1 MFNLEKIFQKNDETY
16 IALNRIICAIILYV
30 SSILAFHLRENTAL
44 FIPIEW
50 VEKTFFFETKYFAA
64 ANIEILIFF
73 LILLFAKKI
82 KKYQKGILPFIEND
96 FKLIAL
102 TFVGMVF
109 TAVILKEAQNFSRI
123 WYFSNFFIVM
133 LFTLIMK
140 LIFDYGYE
148 KLIQSNIIQRNILLV
163 GDSKDC
169 YQIIK
174 KFKKSKD
181 ISIIKGLILT
191 DKTEN
196 SPHAFNIPIFTF
208 DDDLEKIIRYHVI
221 GQVWIISSFKTF
233 SLIDK
238 IIDGFLQ
245 FAVDC
250 RLIAF
255 ESKYDYVKEI
265 GKSESLDFYDI
276 SFSKFYGSNLLLK
289 TILDKFLSI
298 IILILISPILLICS
312 LFIVLEDG
320 FPILFSQK
328 RTGWDAREFYMY
340 KLRSLYKDNLN
351 PEKQVA
357 AGDIRVTRV
366 GKIMRRLSI
375 DELPQFFNVLK
386 GDMSIVGPRPH
397 MIEHSSFYSK
407 QIRNFFQRH
416 KSSPGIT
423 GWAQVKGLRGPTT
436 TNELM
441 KKRVEADLWY
451 LKNWSIW
458 LDLIIIIKTLFV
470 VFRQKVD

>member
-1 MFNLEKIFQKNDETY
+1 MKKKI
-16 IALNRIICAIILYV
+16 LAIIPARMASSRFPGKPMALINNLPMIGHCYLRTIMSKRSSDCYV
-30 SSILAFHLRENTAL
+30 ATPDNE
-44 FIPIEW
+44 
-50 VEKTFFFETKYFAA
+50 
-64 ANIEILIFF
+64 
-73 LILLFAKKI
+73 
-82 KKYQKGILPFIEND
+82 
-96 FKLIAL
+96 
-102 TFVGMVF
+102 
-109 TAVILKEAQNFSRI
+109 
-123 WYFSNFFIVM
+123 
-133 LFTLIMK
+133 
-140 LIFDYGYE
+140 IFDYIHSINGKAVMTSHNHEMCNDRVFEAVEIIE
-148 KLIQSNIIQRNILLV
+148 KADNQ
-163 GDSKDC
+163 
-169 YQIIK
+169 
-174 KFKKSKD
+174 KFK
-181 ISIIKGLILT
+181 IIV
-191 DKTEN
+191 
-196 SPHAFNIPIFTF
+196 NIQG
-208 DDDLEKIIRYHVI
+208 DLPMVFPSMID
-221 GQVWIISSFKTF
+221 
-233 SLIDK
+233 SLIGPLVTSDDATNTTMVDEIK
-238 IIDGFLQ
+238 IIDDFLQ

-366 GKIMRRLSI
+366 GKIMRRFSI

-458 LDLIIIIKTLFV
+458 LDLIIIIRTLLV
-470 VFRQKVD
+470 VLRQKVD

>member
-1 MFNLEKIFQKNDETY
+1 MFNLEKVFQKNDETY
-16 IALNRIICAIILYV
+16 IAINRIIYAIILYL
-30 SSILAFHLRENTAL
+30 SSILAFYLRENTAL
-44 FIPIEW
+44 FVS
-50 VEKTFFFETKYFAA
+50 VELVERKNFLETKYFAA

-73 LILLFAKKI
+73 TILLFTIKV
-82 KKYQKGILPFIEND
+82 KKYKKGFLYFIEND
-96 FKLIAL
+96 FKLITL
-102 TFVGMVF
+102 TFVGLVF

-123 WYFSNFFIVM
+123 WFFLNFFIA
-133 LFTLIMK
+133 LSLIIIIK
-140 LIFDYGYE
+140 FIFDYGYE

-169 YQIIK
+169 YKLIK
-174 KFKKSKD
+174 KFKKSMNV
-181 ISIIKGLILT
+181 SIIKGIILT
-191 DKTEN
+191 DKIEN
-196 SPHAFNIPIFTF
+196 SPYTYNIPIFSF
-208 DDDLEKIIRYHVI
+208 DDDLGQVIRYHVI

-233 SLIDK
+233 SLIDQ
-238 IIDGFLQ
+238 IIDIFVQ

-255 ESKYDYVKEI
+255 ESKYDYIKEI
-265 GKSESLDFYDI
+265 SKGESLDFYDI
-276 SFSKFYGSNLLLK
+276 SFSKFYGSNLLIK

-298 IILILISPILLICS
+298 IILILILPVILICS
-312 LFIVLEDG
+312 LLIVLEDG
-320 FPILFSQK
+320 FPIFFNQK
-328 RTGWDAREFYMY
+328 RTGWDAREFHMH
-340 KLRSLYKDNLN
+340 KLRSLYKNNVD

-357 AGDIRVTRV
+357 AGDQRVTKV

-397 MIEHSSFYSK
+397 MIEHSTFYSK

-416 KSSPGIT
+416 KSSPGIS
-423 GWAQVKGLRGPTT
+423 GWAQVNGLRGPTPT
-436 TNELM
+436 DELM
-441 KKRVEADLWY
+441 KKRVEYDLWY

-458 LDLIIIIKTLFV
+458 LDLIIIIKTIFV

>member
-1 MFNLEKIFQKNDETY
+1 M
-16 IALNRIICAIILYV
+16 
-30 SSILAFHLRENTAL
+30 
-44 FIPIEW
+44 
-50 VEKTFFFETKYFAA
+50 
-64 ANIEILIFF
+64 
-73 LILLFAKKI
+73 
-82 KKYQKGILPFIEND
+82 
-96 FKLIAL
+96 
-102 TFVGMVF
+102 
-109 TAVILKEAQNFSRI
+109 
-123 WYFSNFFIVM
+123 
-133 LFTLIMK
+133 
-140 LIFDYGYE
+140 
-148 KLIQSNIIQRNILLV
+148 
-163 GDSKDC
+163 
-169 YQIIK
+169 K

-191 DKTEN
+191 DNTEN
-196 SPHAFNIPIFTF
+196 SSYTFKIPIFTF

-238 IIDGFLQ
+238 IIDDFLQ

-340 KLRSLYKDNLN
+340 KLRSLYKNNLN

-397 MIEHSSFYSK
+397 MIKHSSFYSK

-458 LDLIIIIKTLFV
+458 LDLIIIIRTLFV